1 MKFILIR
8 AKSAVKGF
16 MCVKMPDIVELSLK
30 KILKGLPLISE
41 EAEICDFSLEEQC
54 EALESQGIQP
64 NFKYK
69 ADYKPT
75 LAVTVTYIVACVV
88 INESE
93 EVLMMQEAKKT
104 CAGKW

>member
-1 MKFILIR
+1 
-8 AKSAVKGF
+8 
-16 MCVKMPDIVELSLK
+16 MPDTVELSLK
-30 KILKGLPLISE
+30 KVLKGLPLENE

-69 ADYKPT
+69 ADYKPI
-75 LAVTVTYIVACVV
+75 LGQTVNYIVAC
-88 INESE
+88 IAFNDSD
-93 EVLMMQEAKKT
+93 EVLMMQEAKKS